1 MNMEKV
7 KIIKNNY
14 PVISG
19 IYKFDF
25 PNGKCYVGQ
34 SKNIYKRILEHNR
47 YANQGHGNYNI
58 QACEKAI
65 QKYGDIEEFYILE
78 EINDFTKLDERETYW
93 IKYYNS
99 TIKNNGYNIVEEGN
113 ASGKSGI
120 ENSNASFNEQ
130 TLLEVI
136 DLLQNHNEIS
146 LIEIGKKYGV
156 DQNTIVRINTGKSY
170 VNPKLNYPIRK
181 QRYCGTKKS
190 LLDYFESEEVLLNLK
205 EDLLYRWDLMIDTD
219 LSNKYNIPIALIR
232 DINNGKKFQEYGNY
246 IYPIRKKNSNNKN
259 NLSIQQ
265 VKEILDLLKN
275 SKISIVQIANDYNI
289 SRNTVYKI
297 NKGETC
303 IIKGFN
309 YPAR

>member
-1 MNMEKV
+1 MEKV
-7 KIIKNNY
+7 KLIQKNY

-25 PNGKCYVGQ
+25 PNGKCYIGQ
-34 SKNIYKRILEHNR
+34 AKNIYKRILDHNR
-47 YANQGHGNYNI
+47 YANQGHGRHNI

-65 QKYGDIEEFYILE
+65 QKYGNIKEFYILE
-78 EINDFTKLDERETYW
+78 KVNDFTKLDEKESYW

-99 TIKNNGYNIVEEGN
+99 TIKNNGYNIVETGN
-113 ASGKSGI
+113 ASCKSGI
-120 ENSNASFNEQ
+120 ENSNAVFNEQ
-130 TLLEVI
+130 TLQEVV

-146 LIEIGKKYGV
+146 LIDISKKYNV

-170 VNPKLNYPIRK
+170 INSELDYPIRK
-181 QRYCGTKKS
+181 QKYSGVKKE
-190 LLDYFESEEVLLNLK
+190 LLDYFKSEQELLDLK
-205 EDLLYRWDLMIDTD
+205 EDLLYRWDLMIETD

-232 DINNGKKFQEYGNY
+232 DINNGRKFQHYGDY
-246 IYPIRKKNSNNKN
+246 TYPIRKKNSTNKV
-259 NLSIQQ
+259 NLSIEQ
-265 VKEILDLLKN
+265 VKEILNLLKN
-275 SKISIVQIANDYNI
+275 SKISIVQIAANYNI

>member
-7 KIIKNNY
+7 KVIQNNY

-25 PNGKCYVGQ
+25 PNGKCYIGQ

-47 YANQGHGNYNI
+47 YANQGHGKHNI

-65 QKYGDIEEFYILE
+65 QKYGNIVEFYILE
-78 EINDFTKLDERETYW
+78 VVNDFSQLDEKESYW
-93 IKYYNS
+93 INYYNS
-99 TIKNNGYNIVEEGN
+99 TIKNNGYNVVKNGN
-113 ASGKSGI
+113 ASGKSGVEHI
-120 ENSNASFNEQ
+120 NAAFNEK
-130 TLLEVI
+130 TLLEII

-146 LIEIGKKYGV
+146 LIEISKKYGV

-170 VNPKLNYPIRK
+170 INPSLDYPIRK
-181 QRYCGTKKS
+181 QRYCRAKKD
-190 LLDYFESEEVLLNLK
+190 LLDYFNSEKELLNLK
-205 EDLLYRWDLMIDTD
+205 EDLLYRWDLMIETD
-219 LSNKYNIPIALIR
+219 LFSKYNIPIALIR
-232 DINNGKKFQEYGNY
+232 DINNGRKFQEYGNY
-246 IYPIRKKNSNNKN
+246 TYPIRKKNSNNKN
-259 NLSIQQ
+259 SLSIQQ

-275 SKISIVQIANDYNI
+275 SKMSIVQIANDYNI